1 MEGNVKDLLATR
13 RGTAATRPSVRM
25 VGRVSNLEGSG
36 LGSGCGGS
44 VETRA
49 FPETPNLS
57 EKEEEEE
64 EIGNLVVTRPCWW

>member
-1 MEGNVKDLLATR
+1 
-13 RGTAATRPSVRM
+13 M
-25 VGRVSNLEGSG
+25 VGRVSNFEGSG
-36 LGSGCGGS
+36 CSGCGGS

-64 EIGNLVVTRPCWW
+64 EEIGNLVVSRSCWW

>member
-1 MEGNVKDLLATR
+1 VKDLLATR
-13 RGTAATRPSVRM
+13 RGTAATRPRVRM

-36 LGSGCGGS
+36 CSGCGGS

-57 EKEEEEE
+57 EKEEE
-64 EIGNLVVTRPCWW
+64 IGNLVETRPC